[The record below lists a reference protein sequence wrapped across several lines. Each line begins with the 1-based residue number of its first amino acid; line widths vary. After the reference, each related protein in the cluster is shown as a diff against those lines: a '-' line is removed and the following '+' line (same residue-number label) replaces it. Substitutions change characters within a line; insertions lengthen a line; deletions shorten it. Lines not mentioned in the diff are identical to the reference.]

1 MGKEEVN
8 KRAFQKIME
17 TTNAKLNKVPD
28 ITDIS
33 LKDKVNS
40 ELLDNNNR
48 PTITKEKPTSPPPA
62 STPSATSATPVPAP
76 IEKPGWSPAEQ
87 KLLEEAL
94 KKFGSSV
101 PERWEKIAAHVSTRT
116 KKECMKRYKEL
127 VDKIK
132 A

>member
-1 MGKEEVN
+1 MG
-8 KRAFQKIME
+8 
-17 TTNAKLNKVPD
+17 TNAKLNKVPD

-62 STPSATSATPVPAP
+62 STPSPAP
-76 IEKPGWSPAEQ
+76 VEKPGWSPAEQ